1 MQLGYSEIMNSQ
13 QHPNAQKSSSEIEKS
28 PSNGIFRH
36 NDAMNHFFSLPKNSS
51 WHLRQIKQFL
61 TNQGVCF
68 EKVRDRY
75 FQKRVYRRIKWLDMN
90 DCEKYYS
97 FLRKSEEEVNWFKLT
112 ISDHV
117 LAISEV
123 KNIPKAFQKS
133 LENDRKNFNLLLFEF
148 KSAGLDLD
156 NYREH
161 YLQHRV
167 LNRISKLKI
176 FDLSAYITYIKT
188 HSEEIHNFVG
198 SLAINTTKFFRNKSV
213 WSYLES
219 NIFPSLTIQSQ
230 KEKRSLAIQPIRIL
244 SAPCSSGEEPYSIA
258 MIHERLYNKG
268 IVHRPLE
275 IIALDIDIDA
285 INKGKTALYK
295 KNSINHLD
303 SYYTSHFFHYEGLH
317 PKTKEQLFR
326 LSSEITRKV
335 KFIKY
340 NLFETLKRFGKF
352 DVIFC
357 RNFLIY
363 ISKEREFDVLKHLL
377 SVLTPGGFLNI
388 GKSET
393 IDLSLDFG
401 LKIKDLSSNTFQRFN
416 E

>member
-1 MQLGYSEIMNSQ
+1 MNNN
-13 QHPNAQKSSSEIEKS
+13 QHPNTQNKLSKMEKDQS
-28 PSNGIFRH
+28 DGIFRH
-36 NDAMNHFFSLPKNSS
+36 NDEMDLFFSFPKNSS
-51 WHLRQIKQFL
+51 WHLQQIKQFL
-61 TNQGVCF
+61 TEQGVCF

-75 FQKRVYRRIKWLDMN
+75 FQKRVYRRIKWLEKK

-97 FLRKSEEEVNWFKLT
+97 FLRKSEEEINWFKGT
-112 ISDHV
+112 ISDHI

-133 LENDRKNFNLLLFEF
+133 LENDRNNFNLLLVEF

-167 LNRISKLKI
+167 LNRISKLKMSN
-176 FDLSAYITYIKT
+176 LSAYISYVKT
-188 HSEEIHNFVG
+188 HPEEIHNFVG

-213 WSYLES
+213 WAYLES
-219 NIFPSLTIQSQ
+219 QLFPFLNIQSQ
-230 KEKRSLAIQPIRIL
+230 NETKSLTRKPIRIL

-258 MIHERLYNKG
+258 MIHEKLCSKG

-275 IIALDIDIDA
+275 IVALDIDIDA
-285 INKGKTALYK
+285 INKAQTALYGK
-295 KNSINHLD
+295 SSINHLD
-303 SYYTSHFFHYEGLH
+303 PYYTSQFFHFECLH
-317 PKTKEQLFR
+317 PKTKEKLFG

-340 NLFETLKRFGKF
+340 NLFESLERFGKF

-363 ISKEREFDVLKHLL
+363 ISKEREFDVLKHLI
-377 SVLTPGGFLNI
+377 SVLNPGGFFNI

-393 IDLSLDFG
+393 IDLSLDFD
-401 LKIKDLSSNTFQRFN
+401 LKIKDLASNMFQRLKL
-416 E
+416 